1 MVTVT
6 GSSEEARG
14 GAARRQ
20 APDPFPPRVCFLRR
34 KGTSVPLE
42 TNGFRRVDSA
52 VIATGL
58 VSFLALFLPWWGV
71 SFGGFSATVSGWH
84 TSYGWVGGVLVVLG
98 ALWYALAAAG
108 VGIPRLAASAA
119 MGAAGVTVVGL
130 VIVLI
135 RWLTLPRGGYL
146 GRDFT
151 YGGRAG
157 IWIAVIAAVVQV
169 LALLRVSRR
178 SGETL
183 PWRSPGGRGP
193 V

>member
-1 MVTVT
+1 M
-6 GSSEEARG
+6 
-14 GAARRQ
+14 
-20 APDPFPPRVCFLRR
+20 
-34 KGTSVPLE
+34 PLE
-42 TNGFRRVDSA
+42 TNGFRRVDWA
-52 VIATGL
+52 VAATGL

-84 TSYGWVGGVLVVLG
+84 TSYGWVGGALVVLA
-98 ALWYALAAAG
+98 ALWYVLAAAG
-108 VGIPRLAASAA
+108 AGVPRLPVSAA
-119 MGAAGVTVVGL
+119 MGAAGLTVVGL

-157 IWIAVIAAVVQV
+157 IWIAVVAAVVQV
-169 LALLRVSRR
+169 VALVRVFRR

-183 PWRSPGGRGP
+183 PWRSRGGGGSL
-193 V
+193 